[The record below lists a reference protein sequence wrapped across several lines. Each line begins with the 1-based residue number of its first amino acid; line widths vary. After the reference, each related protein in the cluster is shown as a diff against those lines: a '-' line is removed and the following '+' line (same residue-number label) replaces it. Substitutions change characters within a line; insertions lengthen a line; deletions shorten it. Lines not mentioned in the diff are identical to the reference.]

1 MKTYIEIATE
11 MVNRSGYSFELL
23 ATKSRKRE
31 LVLTRQSIFYV
42 LITNSM
48 CSLGMAGALFNRD
61 HATVLHA
68 KTTVTNIL
76 DTKYPHTEYSIITNL
91 IEHYYAITAYS
102 CVPKMQGRGH
112 SRQTISRIAYRNQL
126 GNYSV
131 LGMPRRQGY
140 ATANSYNPYAIA
152 RAHISKKVTI

>member
-48 CSLGMAGALFNRD
+48 CSLSAAGVLFNRD

-76 DTKYPHTEYSIITNL
+76 DTKYPHAEYSIITNL
-91 IEHYYAITAYS
+91 IDPYNAITANS
-102 CVPKMQGRGH
+102 CMPNVQRRGH
-112 SRQTISRIAYRNQL
+112 SKQAAPGIAYRNQL
-126 GNYSV
+126 GNYSL
-131 LGMPRRQGY
+131 LGMPRRPGY
-140 ATANSYNPYAIA
+140 ATANSYNPHAIA